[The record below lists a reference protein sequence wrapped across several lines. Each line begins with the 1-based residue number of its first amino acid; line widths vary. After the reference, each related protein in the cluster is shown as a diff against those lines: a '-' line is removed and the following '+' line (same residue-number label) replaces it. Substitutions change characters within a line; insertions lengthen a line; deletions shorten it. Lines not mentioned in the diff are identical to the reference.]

1 MRTSSIALSLVVAA
15 TTTYAADALAR
26 RPAATVDEGIQLDA
40 TALADDAERSA
51 VPLASAEAAG
61 TFPRSG
67 TFPRYCSTRTLRGTY
82 QYREEGT
89 WQGEPYR
96 SSGLETYDG
105 RGNVVGMATDSDTG
119 ESYRFTGTYEI
130 DGDCH
135 GRVRYSGDFF
145 YDLYVAPDGSTI
157 ELIATDV
164 GAVLSGPSRRVSDR
178 FIISW

>member
-1 MRTSSIALSLVVAA
+1 MRIPPLALSLVVAVTA
-15 TTTYAADALAR
+15 TYAADALAR
-26 RPAATVDEGIQLDA
+26 RPAAAVDEGVQLSTESLPEGQQPA
-40 TALADDAERSA
+40 AA
-51 VPLASAEAAG
+51 ASANANAASG
-61 TFPRSG
+61 FPY
-67 TFPRYCSTRTLRGTY
+67 FCSTRTLRGTY

-178 FIISW
+178 FIIGW

>member
-1 MRTSSIALSLVVAA
+1 MHVTPVALSVAIAVAA
-15 TTTYAADALAR
+15 TYATDALAR
-26 RPAATVDEGIQLDA
+26 RPAAAVDEGIQL
-40 TALADDAERSA
+40 
-51 VPLASAEAAG
+51 SAEALAG
-61 TFPRSG
+61 DAQPAAAPSANAKVASSFPY
-67 TFPRYCSTRTLRGTY
+67 FCSTRTLRGTY
-82 QYREEGT
+82 QYREEGF

-105 RGNVVGMATDSDTG
+105 RGNIVGMATDSDIG

-135 GRVRYSGDFF
+135 GRIRYSGDFF

-178 FIISW
+178 FIIR

>member
-26 RPAATVDEGIQLDA
+26 RPAAAVDEGIQLDA
-40 TALADDAERSA
+40 TALAEDAAGSA
-51 VPLASAEAAG
+51 APLESAEAAG
-61 TFPRSG
+61 TFPM
-67 TFPRYCSTRTLRGTY
+67 YCSTRTLRGTY

-178 FIISW
+178 FILPW